1 MNTINSIYKVHLVKG
16 THDKT
21 EGLEVERE
29 QDTIIVFF
37 GNDAEPNELKSLFAS
52 DPTNKKFLDKD
63 TGNPIFTNEE
73 LEHIKNTNIDVV
85 FSKQSIYLDDTII
98 TIKIKILLEIGESS
112 KISIDEIF
120 LFCSKKETLFP
131 RDVYN
136 TLTQKRRVVLS
147 RVRIDNMLQN
157 IKQEFAD
164 GPPLIT
170 LSPDKDDYSYDDI
183 LKLNMFDKNVNVVR
197 MLGQKLFLIDSHY
210 PFPYNPYDIKHF
222 DNLLYTAS
230 INATSTTNNNIL
242 LDNGIINNNTIYV
255 AMAENVLQYHA
266 STTKQLNEQYLMNI
280 YFPALVAQQITSLVH
295 LRELRD
301 SIMKET
307 TSLLSESTQNNYL
320 KEDLL
325 HNVSRAT
332 KTGPGQTFEYD
343 TQGIMEIRFA
353 IQQDFDINA
362 PLDTIFKLIHVDKNV
377 PFTKLNPGV
386 QREPMYRL
394 YGDQKTKDNRVI
406 PILTK
411 TKIFQLSSNIGKSKC
426 VAAYIQVQDMTE
438 VEFVCEFQEN
448 GDMVIN
454 ITSPR
459 PITLSETT
467 NLVMRYANP
476 FMKQIADFL
485 AESGYKVSLFSGLY
499 ENNIDI
505 LHIKYAYD
513 VHLNNY
519 DSEFDIKNAQRCLTP
534 AFIINSFNVL
544 GRNGASMRYRKVS
557 NFNKMTSKEAFVVEQ
572 IKRREGYH
580 GDMLVENLMD
590 AHDIGEDEA
599 REIIARVATQLTI
612 DTGGIG
618 AKTMRIRSNPGFAM
632 KIADVTKKSLKT
644 KRKVRIEISGIDN
657 IFYIQCLDTYVDS
670 LVALSVSYNEMS
682 SIIPDLDKVCSL
694 SQNED
699 VRKDDILSATDKHI
713 MDTQELVIDDN
724 AVRVVDNV
732 QPIEYQGEGEKKTLN
747 ALDLIYGNDAN
758 ADDYADYDD
767 YDEDEDEDSEDA
779 GELEGGGSR
788 MHGRNHSKTRTPRDV
803 HTKNIKKGGNTVSNI
818 VGMRLS
824 KPNPFVKIME
834 EADNDLF
841 LAKGDGKEKF
851 VKYST
856 KCDSAYGRQPVLM
869 TQEEYKKNVEHERT
883 AIIEK
888 YGKAEFD
895 ELSKEKQDQIIKQE
909 TQLDERFIVT
919 YGSSREKRN
928 VYSCPRYWCLK
939 TNSYIYPGEMHQKIS
954 ETGEPMV
961 DKNGHP
967 ILEHPTCGG
976 IIPRGQDKVKDDGNF
991 VYEFTGQ
998 NRISSKTGKY
1008 LANYP
1013 SFLPREKHPTGKCL
1027 PCCFKFTENADGKL
1041 SRPPARI
1048 NMNNECSKEVEIPEE
1063 SEENT
1068 VNDTEAASVN
1078 PNAPAQTPQVFQ
1090 PAQPKGDALYILD
1103 QATTPVHLGRWGFLP
1118 IEVQYLLKDYSSDY
1132 LADLPRMQIKEDLV
1146 VLLRHGVETAA
1157 GTNHTQH
1164 FMSAMADVMF
1174 YIDPTNRKPLREF
1187 KEYLVNK
1194 LTIERFAKYQNGNLV
1209 QEFYSD
1215 INIESQ
1221 DIEPYKT
1228 SAIYSPNNELAF
1240 RKLARSFDNFKAFL
1254 SVDSTVVDHTYLWD
1268 FMCDSGIH
1276 DSHPKGAN
1284 LIILDIPED
1293 DATTKVEIICPTNH
1307 YSSLIYNR
1315 EKPSIILIKRG
1326 DIYEPMYSLK
1336 KTANAITFQRYFAH
1350 TQSETPDVTGEMT
1363 PSSVL
1368 TFLDKIVNPI
1378 YQNKCSPMAS
1388 LRREYKM
1395 KTPILLK
1402 TLLVVLNQIRTIKI
1416 EVLRHVFNYS
1426 YKTIAIE
1433 VKIGENIGII
1443 PCYPSGNILT
1453 SETRTTFIDD
1463 DSLYHPY
1470 NETIDFLNK
1479 VVYHSKS
1486 RIPVSPEFKL
1496 VDNEMIVGVITITNQ
1511 VILLS
1516 TPIELSNVN
1525 DDIKIMRHNGYVR
1538 DHSNLAKSYIDLNI
1552 PGNRSFDVERKEYVN
1567 KIRLETN
1574 FFNAFRNT
1582 VRILLHDYVNL
1593 AIKEEIDQIIASNM
1607 MLYDK
1612 KLTAMTELIKKLV
1625 ASHVYFKEDIEI
1637 ETLKNVSICINADKN
1652 TCSERNPV
1660 CIMEPKT
1667 QDLSAEN
1674 TTSDG
1679 ADLFSCALVIPK
1691 KNLIASEIDNETVYV
1706 YKIADQLLRYTRI
1719 RRYLL
1724 DTTQFLGIGDTEFNL
1739 GATEL
1744 VISQSSLKNDY
1755 FNDLVAYTETGYD
1768 TTNTYDTVNP
1778 SFMTTTY
1785 ANEYDYNK
1793 VLEMQPFAP
1802 FSADTDDAA
1811 EETTRTISTPI
1822 SKKKILVKPAK
1833 KIDGAMK
1840 LIDDEEPI
1848 SDVNTIDKTL
1858 S

>member
-1 MNTINSIYKVHLVKG
+1 MNSVNSIYKVHIVRG
-16 THDKT
+16 THNKSEGGERGGGVRDK
-21 EGLEVERE
+21 L
-29 QDTIIVFF
+29 IVFF
-37 GNDAEPNELKSLFAS
+37 GNDADPGDLRALFAS
-52 DPTNKKFLDKD
+52 DPTNKRLLDRD
-63 TGNPIFTNEE
+63 TGNPIFSNDE
-73 LEHIKNTNIDVV
+73 LVHIKNTNIDVV
-85 FSKQSIYLDDTII
+85 FSRQSIYLDDTIL
-98 TIKIKILLEIGESS
+98 TIKLKILLEIRESS
-112 KISIDEIF
+112 EISIDELF
-120 LFCSKKETLFP
+120 LFCAKKETLLP

-136 TLTQKRRVVLS
+136 TLTQKKRIVLS
-147 RVRIDNMLQN
+147 RLRIDNMLQN

-164 GPPLIT
+164 GPALIT
-170 LSPDKDDYSYDDI
+170 LSSDKDDYSYDDI
-183 LKLNMFDKNVNVVR
+183 LKLDMFDKNVNVVR

-210 PFPYNPYDIKHF
+210 PFPYNPYDITHF

-230 INATSTTNNNIL
+230 INATSTMNNNLL
-242 LDNGIINNNTIYV
+242 LDNGNINNNTIYV
-255 AMAENVLQYHA
+255 TTAEDVLQYHA
-266 STTKQLNEQYLMNI
+266 STAKPLNEQYLMNI
-280 YFPALVAQQITSLVH
+280 YFPTLVAHQITSLAH
-295 LRELRD
+295 LRELRS

-307 TSLLSESTQNNYL
+307 NTLLSESTQNAYL
-320 KEDLL
+320 KEDML
-325 HNVSRAT
+325 HAVSRAT
-332 KTGPGQTFEYD
+332 TSGASQTFVYD

-353 IQQDFDINA
+353 VQQDFDINA
-362 PLDTIFKLIHVDKNV
+362 PLDTIFKLIRVDKQV

-411 TKIFQLSSNIGKSKC
+411 TKVFQLSSNIGKSRC
-426 VAAYIQVQDMTE
+426 VAAYIQIDDMSD

-467 NLVMRYANP
+467 NLVLRYANP
-476 FMKQIADFL
+476 FMKQISDFL
-485 AESGYKVSLFSGLY
+485 AESGYKVRLFSGLY

-505 LHIKYAYD
+505 LHIKYGYD

-519 DSEFDIKNAQRCLTP
+519 DSEFDIKRAQPCLTP

-580 GDMLVENLMD
+580 GDMLMENLMD
-590 AHDIGEDEA
+590 AHDIGENEA

-632 KIADVTKKSLKT
+632 KIIDLTKKSLKT

-657 IFYIQCLDTYVDS
+657 IFYIQCLDTYINS
-670 LVALSVSYNEMS
+670 LIALSVSYKELS
-682 SIIPDLDKVCSL
+682 GIIPDMDTVCSL

-699 VRKDDILSATDKHI
+699 VRKEDILSASDKNI
-713 MDTQELVIDDN
+713 VETQELIIDGDV
-724 AVRVVDNV
+724 VRVVDNA
-732 QPIEYQGEGEKKTLN
+732 QPIAYEGEGQQKTLN
-747 ALDLIYGNDAN
+747 ALDLIYGNDMD

-767 YDEDEDEDSEDA
+767 YDDEESGDVD
-779 GELEGGGSR
+779 GMKGGAGSR
-788 MHGRNHSKTRTPRDV
+788 SRKRVHNSNRGGVRN
-803 HTKNIKKGGNTVSNI
+803 KNVKKGGNTNSNI

-841 LAKGDGKEKF
+841 LAKGDGNEKF

-869 TQEEYKKNVEHERT
+869 TQDEYNKNVEYERT

-888 YGKAEFD
+888 YGKADFD
-895 ELSKEKQDQIIKQE
+895 ALGKEQQDSLIKKE
-909 TQLDERFIVT
+909 TQLDERFVVT

-939 TNSYIYPGEMHQKIS
+939 TNSYIYPGEMRQKKT
-954 ETGEPMV
+954 ELGEPVV

-967 ILEHPTCGG
+967 VLEHPTCGG

-998 NRISSKTGKY
+998 NRISSKTGNY

-1013 SFLPREKHPTGKCL
+1013 SFLPRDKHPNGKCL
-1027 PCCFKFTENADGKL
+1027 PCCFKFTESASGNL
-1041 SRPPARI
+1041 SRPTGRI
-1048 NMNNECSKEVEIPEE
+1048 NTNNECSKEVDVPDE
-1063 SEENT
+1063 SEEKSGDDVEST
-1068 VNDTEAASVN
+1068 SIPKTSAAT
-1078 PNAPAQTPQVFQ
+1078 AAAPQVFQ
-1090 PAQPKGDALYILD
+1090 PAPPKGDALYILD

-1132 LADLPRMQIKEDLV
+1132 LADLPRMQIKEDIV
-1146 VLLRHGVETAA
+1146 VLLRHGVETEV
-1157 GTNHTQH
+1157 GTYHPQH

-1174 YIDPTNRKPLREF
+1174 YNDPTDRKTLREF
-1187 KEYLVNK
+1187 KEYLVKK

-1215 INIESQ
+1215 IDIDSQ
-1221 DIEPYKT
+1221 DIEPYKS
-1228 SAIYSPNNELAF
+1228 SALYSPNNEQAF
-1240 RKLARSFDNFKAFL
+1240 RKLVRAFDNFKAFL
-1254 SVDSTVVDHTYLWD
+1254 IVDSTTVDHTYVWD
-1268 FMCDSGIH
+1268 FICDSGIH
-1276 DSHPKGAN
+1276 DSHPNGAN

-1293 DATTKVEIICPTNH
+1293 DNTTKVEIICPTNH

-1336 KTANAITFQRYFAH
+1336 KTVDAITFQRYFAH
-1350 TQSETPDVTGEMT
+1350 VQSEVPNITGEMT
-1363 PSSVL
+1363 PQTVL

-1388 LRREYKM
+1388 LRREHKL

-1402 TLLVVLNQIRTIKI
+1402 TLLAVLKQIRSINV
-1416 EVLRHVFNYS
+1416 EVIRYVFNYS
-1426 YKTIAIE
+1426 YKTIAVE
-1433 VKIGENIGII
+1433 VKFGEHVGII
-1443 PCYPSGNILT
+1443 PCYPSGNNLSKDT
-1453 SETRTTFIDD
+1453 KTTFIDD
-1463 DSLYHPY
+1463 DSIYRPY
-1470 NETIDFLNK
+1470 NETIEFLNK
-1479 VVYHSKS
+1479 VVHHSKG
-1486 RIPVSPEFKL
+1486 RIPASPAFKL
-1496 VDNEMIVGVITITNQ
+1496 VDDEMIVGIITITNQ
-1511 VILLS
+1511 VILIS
-1516 TPIELSNVN
+1516 NPVELSNVN
-1525 DDIKIMRHNGYVR
+1525 DDIAIMRHKGYTR
-1538 DHSNLAKSYIDLNI
+1538 DSANPAKSYIDVNI
-1552 PGNRSFDVERKEYVN
+1552 PGNKSIDTERKEYVN

-1582 VRILLHDYVNL
+1582 VRILLHDYANL
-1593 AIKEEIDQIIASNM
+1593 GIKEEIDRIISSTM
-1607 MLYDK
+1607 LLYDK
-1612 KLTAMTELIKKLV
+1612 KLSVMTELIKKLV
-1625 ASHVYFKEDIEI
+1625 ASHVYFKEDVAI
-1637 ETLKNVSICINADKN
+1637 ETLKNVSLCINVDKN

-1660 CIMEPKT
+1660 CIMESKNPNVST
-1667 QDLSAEN
+1667 GSEM
-1674 TTSDG
+1674 SDG
-1679 ADLFSCALVIPK
+1679 SDLFSCALVIPK
-1691 KNLIASEIDNETVYV
+1691 KNLLTSEIDNETVYV

-1724 DTTQFLGIGDTEFNL
+1724 DTTQFLGIGDAEFNL
-1739 GATEL
+1739 DATEL
-1744 VISQSSLKNDY
+1744 VLSHSSLKNEY
-1755 FNDLVAYTETGYD
+1755 FNDLVPYTETGYD

-1778 SFMTTTY
+1778 SFMTTAY

-1793 VLEMQPFAP
+1793 VLEMRPFTP
-1802 FSADTDDAA
+1802 FSTDPTDA
-1811 EETTRTISTPI
+1811 EETRVASIEPVS
-1822 SKKKILVKPAK
+1822 KKILVKGVK
-1833 KIDGAMK
+1833 RLNGVMK
-1840 LIDDEEPI
+1840 LVDDESNMDI
-1848 SDVNTIDKTL
+1848 AKG
-1858 S
+1858 